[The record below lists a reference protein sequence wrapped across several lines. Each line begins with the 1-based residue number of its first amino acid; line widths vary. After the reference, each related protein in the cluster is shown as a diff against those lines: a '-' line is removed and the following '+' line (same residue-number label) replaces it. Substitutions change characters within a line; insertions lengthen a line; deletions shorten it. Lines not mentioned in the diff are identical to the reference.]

1 MGELESLMD
10 QVENSSK
17 SQQASVSVQLHEMQ
31 GENSVLKV
39 ENERLKVKGIFV
51 IWESSC
57 NLRCFIILIRSIS
70 FSLFNHC
77 IYVSKSKVIKIIQQ
91 NDLYAEIVYISKDFW
106 LDITTKEY
114 FLHEAIGML
123 QM

>member
-17 SQQASVSVQLHEMQ
+17 SQQESVSVQLHEMQ

-39 ENERLKVKGIFV
+39 ENERLKVKGIFF

-57 NLRCFIILIRSIS
+57 
-70 FSLFNHC
+70 
-77 IYVSKSKVIKIIQQ
+77 
-91 NDLYAEIVYISKDFW
+91 
-106 LDITTKEY
+106 T
-114 FLHEAIGML
+114 
-123 QM
+123 

>member
-39 ENERLKVKGIFV
+39 ENERLMVKGIFV

-77 IYVSKSKVIKIIQQ
+77 IYV
-91 NDLYAEIVYISKDFW
+91 
-106 LDITTKEY
+106 
-114 FLHEAIGML
+114 
-123 QM
+123 

>member
-51 IWESSC
+51 I
-57 NLRCFIILIRSIS
+57 
-70 FSLFNHC
+70 
-77 IYVSKSKVIKIIQQ
+77 
-91 NDLYAEIVYISKDFW
+91 
-106 LDITTKEY
+106 
-114 FLHEAIGML
+114 
-123 QM
+123 

>member
-39 ENERLKVKGIFV
+39 ENERLKVKEIFV

-57 NLRCFIILIRSIS
+57 NLDAL
-70 FSLFNHC
+70 LF
-77 IYVSKSKVIKIIQQ
+77 
-91 NDLYAEIVYISKDFW
+91 W
-106 LDITTKEY
+106 
-114 FLHEAIGML
+114 
-123 QM
+123 